1 MVYTVTFNPAL
12 DYVLHM
18 DHFQTGGLNRTQSEE
33 IHCGGKG
40 VNVSTV
46 LKNLGVEMLPWVFWR
61 ASQGRRWSPV
71 CKRPASGPISYGC
84 KPV

>member
-40 VNVSTV
+40 VN
-46 LKNLGVEMLPWVFWR
+46 
-61 ASQGRRWSPV
+61 
-71 CKRPASGPISYGC
+71 KRPASGPISYGC

>member
-46 LKNLGVEMLPWVFWR
+46 LKNLGVENVALGFL
-61 ASQGRRWSPV
+61 AGFTGRWSPV